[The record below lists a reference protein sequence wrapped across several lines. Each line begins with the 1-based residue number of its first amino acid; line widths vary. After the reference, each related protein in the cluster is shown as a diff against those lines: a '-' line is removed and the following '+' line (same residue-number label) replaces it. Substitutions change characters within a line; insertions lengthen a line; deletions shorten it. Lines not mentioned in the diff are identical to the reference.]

1 MEAGQEGRTRS
12 RVTLEEIEEIS
23 EPPRELFQSGYEERY
38 WLRNHGKEEFIS
50 FTDKALLEL
59 RKYFE
64 SLDETGT
71 GSIGVEQLEDPFIA
85 FGLCESRDEVA
96 DLIKSTPGGTQRWTW
111 TDRAP

>member
-1 MEAGQEGRTRS
+1 MS
-12 RVTLEEIEEIS
+12 PEEIEEIS
-23 EPPRELFQSGYEERY
+23 QPPGELFQSGFEERY

-50 FTDKALLEL
+50 FTDNALLEL

-85 FGLCESRDEVA
+85 FGLSESREEVA
-96 DLIKSTPGGTQRWTW
+96 ELIKSNACAKQRWTW
-111 TDRAP
+111 TARAPSSSTSFWKS

>member
-1 MEAGQEGRTRS
+1 MSNSNLESKARS

-23 EPPRELFQSGYEERY
+23 EPPKELFQSGYEERY
-38 WLRNHGKEEFIS
+38 WLRNHGKEEFIN

-85 FGLCESRDEVA
+85 FGLSESRD
-96 DLIKSTPGGTQRWTW
+96 
-111 TDRAP
+111 